1 MPRCCA
7 CRLPLQW
14 IHVGHYAMGDET
26 PVPMKQHTQRVG
38 NLLGCEDS
46 DQSCEQWA
54 ANGEACAR
62 AAAAGSP
69 ASGHAW
75 NPMPARA
82 LPAPLPEC
90 ARRGSLPCGAGECEN
105 NRTFMVGTSDSPG
118 ACVKVRAGGAPSGAL
133 PGRHVQ
139 QPLGHV
145 ATALLPPTLQ
155 ACDACLEVY
164 SAAEKPHGTE

>member
-1 MPRCCA
+1 
-7 CRLPLQW
+7 
-14 IHVGHYAMGDET
+14 MGDET

-54 ANGEACAR
+54 ANGE
-62 AAAAGSP
+62 
-69 ASGHAW
+69 
-75 NPMPARA
+75 
-82 LPAPLPEC
+82 
-90 ARRGSLPCGAGECEN
+90 CEN

-118 ACVKVRAGGAPSGAL
+118 ACVK
-133 PGRHVQ
+133 
-139 QPLGHV
+139 
-145 ATALLPPTLQ
+145 